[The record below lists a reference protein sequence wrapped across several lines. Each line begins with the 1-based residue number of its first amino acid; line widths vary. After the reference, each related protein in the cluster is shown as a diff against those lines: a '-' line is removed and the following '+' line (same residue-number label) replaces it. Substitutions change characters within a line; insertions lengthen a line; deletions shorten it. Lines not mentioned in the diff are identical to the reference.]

1 MYSFILQDMPFAKR
15 FNHIESLNM
24 KKLLLLLM
32 GMSVML
38 ELAAQ
43 NKPAAKPAAAN
54 PAKTTAAP
62 KPLLQNGLD
71 SLSYAIGNN
80 IGQSIQMQGID
91 QLNYTLLSKAI
102 EDVLQKKQ
110 PLMDQNTAMNTIQ
123 QKLQEFMMKKIN
135 VQKEEGRAFLAKN
148 KAQQGIVELPSGI
161 QYKVLQ
167 QGTGVKPTVADTV
180 TVHYRGTLINGNVFD
195 DSYSRGTPIEFP
207 LGNLIEGWKQT
218 LVLMPVGSKWMLYIP
233 SDYGYGDRGAGANI
247 PGGATLLFEI
257 ELLGVKPVKE

>member
-1 MYSFILQDMPFAKR
+1 MIKVFFVTVAICLVSQLY
-15 FNHIESLNM
+15 
-24 KKLLLLLM
+24 
-32 GMSVML
+32 
-38 ELAAQ
+38 AQ
-43 NKPAAKPAAAN
+43 TKPAVKPAAKPAATLTKAV
-54 PAKTTAAP
+54 PAAP

-91 QLNYTLLSKAI
+91 QLNYALLSKAI
-102 EDVLQKKQ
+102 EDVLQKKT
-110 PLMDQNTAMNTIQ
+110 PLLDQNTAMNTIQ
-123 QKLQEFMMKKIN
+123 QKIKEFMMKKIN
-135 VQKEEGRAFLAKN
+135 AQKDEGKAFLASN
-148 KAQQGIVELPSGI
+148 KAQPGVVELPSGI
-161 QYKVLQ
+161 QYKIMQ
-167 QGTGVKPTVADTV
+167 SGTGIKPTVADTV
-180 TVHYRGTLINGNVFD
+180 NVHYRGSLINGTVFD

-257 ELLGVKPVKE
+257 ELLGVKPAKQ

>member
-1 MYSFILQDMPFAKR
+1 
-15 FNHIESLNM
+15 M
-24 KKLLLLLM
+24 KKLLFLLM
-32 GMSVML
+32 SICVML

-43 NKPAAKPAAAN
+43 SKPAAKPAAVSPGKA
-54 PAKTTAAP
+54 TAAP

-91 QLNYTLLSKAI
+91 QLNYSLLSKAI

-110 PLMDQNTAMNTIQ
+110 PLMDQNTCMNTIQ
-123 QKLQEFMMKKIN
+123 QKLQEFMMSKIN
-135 VQKEEGRAFLAKN
+135 TQKEEGRAFLAKN
-148 KAQQGIVELPSGI
+148 KTQQGIVELPSGI
-161 QYKVLQ
+161 QYKIVQ
-167 QGTGVKPTVADTV
+167 EGTGVKPTVADTV
-180 TVHYRGTLINGNVFD
+180 TVHYRGSLINGNVFD

-207 LGNLIEGWKQT
+207 LGNLIEGWKQA

-233 SDYGYGDRGAGANI
+233 SDFGYGDRGAGANI

-257 ELLGVKPVKE
+257 ELLGVKAAVE